1 MSHTKVLVIVTTYNE
16 SQIIEAVINDIKS
29 NFIDPYILVIDGY
42 STDNTNEILIKKKIK
57 TISVDKIYGISLAVE
72 AGFLE
77 AIDLNCDYL
86 VRIDGDGQHPASDVR
101 KNLDLSILNKVDLM
115 IGSRFLD
122 KSDYETNKIR
132 MTGIRLLRLLLK
144 IFYRIDIK
152 DCTSGCQI
160 FSKRLIQKFIE
171 DQNFEYS
178 EIGAIC
184 KTKKIGY
191 KIEEKFINMKPRITG
206 RSSFNFINSFKYMYK
221 NLLSIITSTSFK
233 LK

>member
-1 MSHTKVLVIVTTYNE
+1 MSYYKILVIVTTYNE
-16 SQIIEAVINDIKS
+16 SQIIGDVIDDIKKNFS
-29 NFIDPYILVIDGY
+29 NSSILVIDGY
-42 STDNTNEILIKKKIK
+42 STDDTNEILIRKKIK
-57 TISVDKIYGISLAVE
+57 TICIDRIYGISLAVE

-77 AIDLNCDYL
+77 AVDLNCDYL
-86 VRIDGDGQHPASDVR
+86 VRIDGDGQHPAFDVK
-101 KNLDLSILNKVDLM
+101 KNLDFSISNEVDLM

-122 KSDYETNKIR
+122 KADYETSQIR
-132 MTGIRLLRLLLK
+132 MTGIKLLRLILK
-144 IFYRIDIK
+144 VFYKLEIK
-152 DCTSGCQI
+152 DCTSGSQI

>member
-101 KNLDLSILNKVDLM
+101 KNLDLSILNEVDLM

>member
-42 STDNTNEILIKKKIK
+42 STDNTNEILVKNKIK
-57 TISVDKIYGISLAVE
+57 TISVDRIYGISLAVE

-101 KNLDLSILNKVDLM
+101 KNLDLSILNEVDLM

>member
-1 MSHTKVLVIVTTYNE
+1 MSHIKVLVIVTTYNE

>member
-42 STDNTNEILIKKKIK
+42 STDNTNEILVKNKIK
-57 TISVDKIYGISLAVE
+57 TISVDRVYGISLAVE

-101 KNLDLSILNKVDLM
+101 KNLDLSILNEVDLM

>member
-1 MSHTKVLVIVTTYNE
+1 MNHIKVLVIVTTYNE
-16 SQIIEAVINDIKS
+16 SQIIETVINDIKR
-29 NFIDPYILVIDGY
+29 NFTDPYILVIDGY

-57 TISVDKIYGISLAVE
+57 TINVDKIYGISLAVE

-101 KNLDLSILNKVDLM
+101 KNLDLSISNEVDLM

-160 FSKRLIQKFIE
+160 FSKRLIEKFID